1 MAVIP
6 ITSSVAKQNTNPILR
21 MGLNPFPWYQQM
33 RASNPVRFNEQEG
46 TWELFCYDDI
56 LHALLH
62 PTLFSSQYDIHA
74 DQEVPGSILHLD
86 PPQHRH
92 LRQLISQAFT
102 PWTVTQLAPQIRSLV
117 HWLLDQKEASG
128 RMDIIDDLAAPL
140 PILVTAEMLGIP
152 AQERLNF
159 RQWSDALAS
168 FDPTRTSEAH
178 IAMKACIR
186 ALVMLRRQQPGKD
199 LISALIG
206 ARLGNFALAD
216 QDIIDFCTLL
226 AIAGHE
232 TTTNL
237 IGNAVFCI
245 DEHPNLWQQLR
256 ANPLLLGSAI
266 EEVLR
271 YLSPLQR
278 LSRRVT
284 APTMLR
290 GIQIPTGSTLTLWI
304 GSANHDETQFEQPDV
319 FQISRTP
326 NRHLGFGHGI
336 HMCLGTALARLITRT
351 TLECLLSRFSEI
363 QRIRSMELR
372 PTANYFSYGLVHLP
386 VTFQG

>member
-6 ITSSVAKQNTNPILR
+6 ITSSTAQRNTNPILR
-21 MGLNPFPWYQQM
+21 LGLNPFPWYQQM
-33 RASNPVRFNEQEG
+33 RTNSPVHFNEQEG
-46 TWELFCYDDI
+46 TWELFDYDDI

-62 PTLFSSQYDIHA
+62 PTLFSSQHDIHA
-74 DQEVPGSILHLD
+74 NQEVSGSILHLD
-86 PPQHRH
+86 PPQHRY

-102 PWTVTQLAPQIRSLV
+102 PWMVTQLAPQIRSLV

-152 AQERLNF
+152 LQDRIHF
-159 RQWSDALAS
+159 RNWSDALIS
-168 FDPTRTSEAH
+168 FDPARTAEAH
-178 IAMKACIR
+178 SALKACIR
-186 ALVMLRRQQPGKD
+186 SLIMQRRQQPAKD
-199 LISALIG
+199 LISALL
-206 ARLGNFALAD
+206 AVHSGNLSLD
-216 QDIIDFCTLL
+216 EQNIIDFCILL

-237 IGNAVFCI
+237 IGNAVICI
-245 DEHPNLWQQLR
+245 DEHPQVWQQLR
-256 ANPLLLGSAI
+256 TNPHLLYSAI

-284 APTMLR
+284 AHTMMH
-290 GIQIPTGSTLTLWI
+290 GVQIPAGSTITLWI
-304 GSANHDETQFEQPDV
+304 GSANHDEKQFQLPET
-319 FQISRTP
+319 FQIARTP

-336 HMCLGTALARLITRT
+336 HMCLGAALARLTTRT
-351 TLECLLSRFSEI
+351 VLECLLTRFSEI
-363 QRIRSMELR
+363 QRIRSIDLR
-372 PTANYFSYGLVHLP
+372 PTANYFSYGLEHLP
-386 VTFQG
+386 VTIKT

>member
-6 ITSSVAKQNTNPILR
+6 ITSSVAQHNTNPILR
-21 MGLNPFPWYQQM
+21 QGLNPFPWYQQM
-33 RASNPVRFNEQEG
+33 RVSNPVRFNEQEG

-62 PTLFSSQYDIHA
+62 PTLFSSQHDIHA
-74 DQEVPGSILHLD
+74 NQEVPGSILHLD
-86 PPQHRH
+86 PPQHH
-92 LRQLISQAFT
+92 QLRQLISQAFT
-102 PWTVTQLAPQIRSLV
+102 PWLVTQLAPQMRSLV

-152 AQERLNF
+152 QADRLQF
-159 RQWSDALAS
+159 RHWSDALTS
-168 FDPTRTSEAH
+168 FDAARTSEAH
-178 IAMKACIR
+178 VALKASICSLIMR
-186 ALVMLRRQQPGKD
+186 RRQQPGKD
-199 LISALIG
+199 LISALI
-206 ARLGNFALAD
+206 AAQLDNLSLAD

-245 DEHPNLWQQLR
+245 DEHPHFWPQLR
-256 ANPLLLGSAI
+256 ANPLLLASAI

-284 APTMLR
+284 APTMLH
-290 GIQIPTGSTLTLWI
+290 GVQIPAGSTLTLWI
-304 GSANHDETQFEQPDV
+304 GSANHDETQFQQPEV
-319 FQISRTP
+319 FQISRAP
-326 NRHLGFGHGI
+326 NRHLGFGHGV

-363 QRIRSMELR
+363 HRIRSIDLR

-386 VTFQG
+386 VTIQT